1 MPRVN
6 PNRVKT
12 HHSYSASELAARLKV
27 HKNTIR
33 HWQRQGL
40 QAVDSTRPLLFQ
52 GGSVRAF
59 LIARNRAQKR
69 PCPPGMLYCFRCREP
84 RRPALGMADFL
95 ELRGETGNLRA
106 SCETCETIMHR
117 RIRRSAIAAL
127 MPGLHVQIR
136 EAEPRLNE
144 TVSPSA
150 NCDFERQGAK

>member
-12 HHSYSASELAARLKV
+12 HHSYSATELAVRLKV

-33 HWQRQGL
+33 HWQKQGL
-40 QAVDSTRPLLFQ
+40 HAVDSTRPLLFQ

-95 ELRGETGNLRA
+95 ELRRETGNLRA

-117 RIRRSAIAAL
+117 R
-127 MPGLHVQIR
+127 
-136 EAEPRLNE
+136 
-144 TVSPSA
+144 
-150 NCDFERQGAK
+150 